1 MMVSLWQQYLRGL
14 LLTLSLGL
22 NLAFVAVWLV
32 QFSANPDEPDE
43 SSLSTTNGPIT
54 SLLHRE
60 IGVTEDQWRE
70 IAPWIEDFLESAR
83 ARRETIATLRGE
95 LMALLTAV
103 EVNEADVRSKQEAI
117 LASQRQMQ
125 NLVIDHL
132 LKERELLSPEQWRRF
147 MALIRAEIRSDSGM
161 ASGKGFGRVLDESTI
176 PGGRP

>member
-1 MMVSLWQQYLRGL
+1 MLFLWPQYIRGL

-32 QFSANPDEPDE
+32 QSSAKPRVGDEPPPPPMD
-43 SSLSTTNGPIT
+43 SPIT
-54 SLLHRE
+54 SVLHRE

-70 IAPWIEDFLESAR
+70 IAPWIEQFLESAR
-83 ARRETIATLRGE
+83 IRRETIASLRGE
-95 LMALLTAV
+95 MMELLTLV

-147 MALIRAEIRSDSGM
+147 MELIRAESRSDSGM
-161 ASGKGFGRVLDESTI
+161 ASGKGLGRVLDESTI
-176 PGGRP
+176 PGVRP